1 MARKTTPVVDLV
13 EYANRQLRRTDKFA
27 TKEYKAGII
36 DMIEQILHTT
46 DNYQGFMFVDNDDS
60 ETDTLGYY
68 SRQYYFRGWVIP
80 RTQRGTYPNSNIR
93 RRS

>member
-27 TKEYKAGII
+27 TKEYKTGII

-46 DNYQGFMFVDNDDS
+46 DNYAGFMFIDNDDS
-60 ETDTLGYY
+60 DCDTLGYY
-68 SRQYYFRGWVIP
+68 SRQYFYSQKMYEAAKAKG
-80 RTQRGTYPNSNIR
+80 GAA
-93 RRS
+93 